1 MKTLVVTTLSV
12 LALTIAATAEADKQ
26 RFRYESKTVLTAD
39 QEVQAEAVVSAGKA
53 LAIISINRRFTRA
66 TIRVTFS
73 NLEGD
78 VSRLHLHCNVAGA
91 NGPIAIGAVD
101 LVGAA
106 NDNSETITLDANT
119 ITGKLFNS
127 QFPGAD
133 ACAGAI
139 GRSIRN
145 LHELA
150 QAIDDGQVY
159 WNLHTFAFPAGELRG
174 QVEPLQR
181 TTPARLDRD
190 DD

>member
-12 LALTIAATAEADKQ
+12 LALFASTAASADKQ
-26 RFRYESKTVLTAD
+26 RVRFESKTVLTAD
-39 QEVQAEAVVSAGKA
+39 QEVQDIAVESDGKA
-53 LAIISINRRFTRA
+53 LAVISFNRRFTRA
-66 TIRVTFS
+66 DIRVTFS
-73 NLEGD
+73 NLEGN

-91 NGPIAIGAVD
+91 NGPIAIGAID
-101 LVGAA
+101 LVAAA

-119 ITGKLFNS
+119 VIGRLFNS
-127 QFPGAD
+127 QFPDAD

-139 GRSIRN
+139 GRSISN
-145 LHELA
+145 LHDLA

-174 QVEPLQR
+174 QVEPLSR
-181 TTPARLDRD
+181 TFPARIDRD